1 MSDYTEYLKK
11 IKAAESGGNKY
22 AKNPFPKQTASGIFQ
37 FTKGTWQDLGFDW
50 KDRYDENKQYEA
62 VNKFTNLNA
71 NYFKKNFKKEPTHAD
86 LYGMHW
92 LGAAGYKKLYNADEN
107 ASISEV
113 MSDNEI
119 AVNPTYT
126 KNKNGSLKTVA
137 EVRAILKG
145 KTGEGVTPSTQLS
158 PQEQPQAGYV
168 GMLPNGLPDVYG
180 QPYVAE
186 EKVKEEE
193 TAEAPKRT
201 DNANKLGFVADY
213 EELAK
218 QYEQQLQA
226 QQKPILQQEIV
237 EGVQYQP
244 IQQNFQEGGIKI
256 DPQGYWN
263 PDNEGKPVI
272 IPSPHIDMQNVSFP
286 VLGTSLET
294 GEQRLM
300 TTNNKYFFANTKN
313 VLEEPLKNYEKK

>member
-119 AVNPTYT
+119 AVNPT
-126 KNKNGSLKTVA
+126 
-137 EVRAILKG
+137 
-145 KTGEGVTPSTQLS
+145 
-158 PQEQPQAGYV
+158 
-168 GMLPNGLPDVYG
+168 
-180 QPYVAE
+180 
-186 EKVKEEE
+186 
-193 TAEAPKRT
+193 
-201 DNANKLGFVADY
+201 
-213 EELAK
+213 
-218 QYEQQLQA
+218 
-226 QQKPILQQEIV
+226 
-237 EGVQYQP
+237 
-244 IQQNFQEGGIKI
+244 
-256 DPQGYWN
+256 
-263 PDNEGKPVI
+263 
-272 IPSPHIDMQNVSFP
+272 
-286 VLGTSLET
+286 
-294 GEQRLM
+294 
-300 TTNNKYFFANTKN
+300 
-313 VLEEPLKNYEKK
+313 